1 MNNLVC
7 LYDANTK
14 VGGLYRVLVD
24 VDLTLVDSLSP
35 WVQWFNKENLAV
47 SDSRYFKHKFASA
60 VVPEKFLPENVE
72 FQPIT
77 KECYMAHAGDL
88 AILMRERAHPAWLY
102 REVQLGLHKQRVPS
116 GNDPMD
122 WWRRPDLYAKMNPLP
137 GAYEFLVNLKKI
149 LLEDFD
155 NVEFVA
161 VSKCEPEH
169 ERSKR
174 QFVYDKFPGIFNG
187 FVSTDEK
194 HLLAG
199 DVLIDDNPKYVEPCG
214 LNNIFVIFVPQGNYE
229 KLDLS
234 NSEDM
239 LYIKPVEGQ
248 NHFDF
253 LNRNIVEV
261 VNRLIGH
268 YQYVR

>member
-35 WVQWFNKENLAV
+35 WVQWFNEDNL
-47 SDSRYFKHKFASA
+47 SLSKHYDGHGPA
-60 VVPEKFLPENVE
+60 P